1 MPLLCTKY
9 PLKEDNL
16 STKDK
21 VAGPKRLHYSEVPL
35 YRFAVS
41 RYSIDCVHCFPS
53 TLTGTWSSPTLRGT
67 RPPPCTDFSLTM
79 IDDHRAVLFGGIQ
92 ALGPRLTK
100 EVYILDLTGM
110 VCVLFDKVL
119 PPIVTLP

>member
-9 PLKEDNL
+9 HLKKDNL
-16 STKDK
+16 STMDK
-21 VAGPKRLHYSEVPL
+21 VAAPKRVHYSEVPL
-35 YRFAVS
+35 YRLAVS

-67 RPPPCTDFSLTM
+67 RPPPCSHFSLTM
-79 IDDHRAVLFGGIQ
+79 IDDHRVVLFGGKQ
-92 ALGPRLTK
+92 PPGPRLTK

-110 VCVLFDKVL
+110 VCSS
-119 PPIVTLP
+119 PIVTLP